1 MNKKLLIATHNPAK
15 LAELKLLLAG
25 LPLEVITLGDL
36 GITEDVEEDGQTY
49 VENSQKKALFYAQKT
64 GLPAVGDDGG
74 IEIVALNNQPGI
86 HSRRWLGYSATDE
99 ELIAH
104 MRKIAR
110 ELPDDN
116 RDAFFK
122 TVISFALPSGHVWSV
137 KGDIK
142 GLITKEPSLK
152 IMEGFPYRSFFF
164 LPEINKYYF
173 ENELTEEEMKQYNH
187 RRRAFDKLKPLLIEQ
202 LGLV

>member
-1 MNKKLLIATHNPAK
+1 MEKKLLIASRNPAK
-15 LAELKLLLAG
+15 LTELKFLLSD
-25 LPLEVITLGDL
+25 LPVTLVTLEDL

-49 VENSQKKALFYAQKT
+49 IENSQKKALFYAQQT

-86 HSRRWLGYSATDE
+86 HSRRWLGYDATDE

-104 MRKIAR
+104 MQKVSAQ
-110 ELPDDN
+110 LPDDN
-116 RDAFFK
+116 RDAYFK

-137 KGDIK
+137 KGEIK

-152 IMEGFPYRSFFF
+152 KLEGFPYRSFFF
-164 LPEINKYYF
+164 IPEINKHFF
-173 ENELTEEEMKQYNH
+173 ENELTEEEMKKYNH
-187 RRRAFDKLKPLLIEQ
+187 RRRAFDKLRPLLIEQ
-202 LGLV
+202 LALV